1 MPSVI
6 ELPHQCDRVWTGIRT
21 RTRKL
26 VLNGEGASW
35 LFFDLERDPFEME
48 NLVSNPARQ
57 REMAELRAKVEA
69 MQP

>member
-1 MPSVI
+1 
-6 ELPHQCDRVWTGIRT
+6 
-21 RTRKL
+21 

-57 REMAELRAKVEA
+57 REMADLRAKVEA